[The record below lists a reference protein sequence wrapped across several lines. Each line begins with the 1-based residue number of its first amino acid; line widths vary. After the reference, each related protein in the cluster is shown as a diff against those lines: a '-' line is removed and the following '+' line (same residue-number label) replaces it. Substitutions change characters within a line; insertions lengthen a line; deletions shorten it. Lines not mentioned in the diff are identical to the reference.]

1 MYTYTYIHKIYM
13 HTQSETQRAPLL
25 PHQLPAR
32 RQCRR
37 HSPRTKPRI
46 PWSCPL
52 TAAHQLPLPRACP
65 TVHVKRPRAPRAG
78 HRDHRA
84 KHFAHST
91 FQLYTHEPQH
101 TLQNRVVAAGGW
113 VAARHRTTTQT
124 TYYNGNIYSESE
136 RARARAH
143 SSCARA
149 ASSRHAPAGW
159 PLAWRR
165 GAQPE

>member
-1 MYTYTYIHKIYM
+1 M

-52 TAAHQLPLPRACP
+52 TAAEPRLTNCP
-65 TVHVKRPRAPRAG
+65 CPGPARQCTSKDLE
-78 HRDHRA
+78 HRGRGTYSYHRA

-91 FQLYTHEPQH
+91 FQLYTHEAQH

-124 TYYNGNIYSESE
+124 TYYNGNSYSESE

-159 PLAWRR
+159 PLAWRLR
-165 GAQPE
+165 R